1 MFLFGICRF
10 CPKISYSHFIF
21 PVSHFYL
28 FETYKSTFWEGTG
41 PELLDMTLHNIFSLF
56 RNNLGLFQKS
66 ELSQQTQLNKS
77 VFKNLT
83 VVIRFLKKI
92 I

>member
-1 MFLFGICRF
+1 
-10 CPKISYSHFIF
+10 
-21 PVSHFYL
+21 
-28 FETYKSTFWEGTG
+28 
-41 PELLDMTLHNIFSLF
+41 MTLLNIFSLF

-92 I
+92 IQFQHMSLQGNKSMCL